1 MCILMYPVA
10 SEMMKEHITY
20 FHNNK
25 AKRNLKAV
33 ILPGDFLQGK
43 QGYRAMEFKYGG
55 SSIILK
61 VFAGSHN
68 TTPNQKKKL
77 KGCFH
82 LH

>member
-33 ILPGDFLQGK
+33 ILPGDFL
-43 QGYRAMEFKYGG
+43 
-55 SSIILK
+55 
-61 VFAGSHN
+61 
-68 TTPNQKKKL
+68 
-77 KGCFH
+77 
-82 LH
+82 

>member
-33 ILPGDFLQGK
+33 ILPGDFLQGDRVIEPWNLNM
-43 QGYRAMEFKYGG
+43 GAVPL
-55 SSIILK
+55 S
-61 VFAGSHN
+61 
-68 TTPNQKKKL
+68 
-77 KGCFH
+77 
-82 LH
+82 